1 MAKQVVAVGNT
12 GTQMVDRLANNFDEL
27 YTSKD
32 SLGTAATKDTG
43 TDSGDVVVSEDPRL
57 ISVSPSALTDSGR
70 LQGNETF
77 AAERGGAGVGVNSEL
92 LATSPFVSVKGH
104 TGLRVRGFSDF
115 SKTKNVLVSV
125 DGEFL
130 DLEPY
135 IAHQSGF
142 NAKIL
147 QGKNIYYLPYLEL
160 STGTTETGHCGI
172 TAALNPIIF
181 NSTYPLRTKHLV
193 QFLSANGTGGQQWV
207 SQIGFI
213 TGAPAL
219 ATAGMYF
226 SLDQTS
232 GNLFA
237 NVRTSAGV
245 VTSENTGVTVV
256 IGTNYILEVYY
267 DPATASTKFFI
278 NNNDTPV
285 VTILNTTR
293 VLTGGLLAMA
303 VTIRKTYG
311 NTAAK
316 VNSLLHMYDCQQP
329 STPSFVDFS

>member
-1 MAKQVVAVGNT
+1 MTDFSILGQTSAEPQLGDNVMTQGVGFPLRQVADTVGLIGVA
-12 GTQMVDRLANNFDEL
+12 
-27 YTSKD
+27 
-32 SLGTAATKDTG
+32 
-43 TDSGDVVVSEDPRL
+43 
-57 ISVSPSALTDSGR
+57 PSDLTPSGR

-77 AAERGGAGVGVNSEL
+77 AAERVGAGIGVNSEL
-92 LATSPFVSVKGH
+92 LAASPFASIKGH
-104 TGLRVRGFSDF
+104 AGLKVRGFSDF
-115 SKTKNVLVSV
+115 SKTKDVLVSAN
-125 DGEFL
+125 GEFL

-135 IAHQSGF
+135 IAHQSGL

-147 QGKNIYYLPYLEL
+147 QIRPLYGIPFFEL
-160 STGTTETGHCGI
+160 STGTTSTGNCGI
-172 TAALNPIIF
+172 TAAFNPIVF

-193 QFLSANGTGGQQWV
+193 QFPTLSGVGGQEWV

-226 SLDQTS
+226 SLDHTS
-232 GNLFA
+232 GNFFA

-256 IGTNYILEVYY
+256 ASTSYILEVFY

-285 VTILNTTR
+285 KTILNSVR
-293 VLTGGLLAMA
+293 VLTNQRMAMA
-303 VTIRKTYG
+303 VTIRKTLG

-316 VNSLLHMYDCQQP
+316 VNSLLHMYDCQQANNP
-329 STPSFVDFS
+329 GFVDFS